1 MKNPPEG
8 LPFGV
13 HGSSFIL
20 DTGFEGEFRGFS
32 HFSSENLAKSQP
44 IRSARKRMG
53 DIYLTNPRSDPL
65 YGEI

>member
-20 DTGFEGEFRGFS
+20 DIKRLMPWFQLFFRRRIL
-32 HFSSENLAKSQP
+32 H
-44 IRSARKRMG
+44 
-53 DIYLTNPRSDPL
+53 
-65 YGEI
+65 